1 MNSVSRVA
9 CIRAASVY
17 EDRELN
23 AVRSDEDTFV
33 NRCVRTIDSKGDGEG
48 GFERL
53 GGAVMDGMV
62 VDISVCTSTRVNIV
76 AYTYGRTWSGREVDG
91 SQSGAV
97 APL

>member
-1 MNSVSRVA
+1 MNSVSNVA

-23 AVRSDEDTFV
+23 AVSNDDETFV
-33 NRCVRTIDSKGDGEG
+33 NKWVRTIDSKGDGEG

-53 GGAVMDGMV
+53 GGAALDGMV
-62 VDISVCTSTRVNIV
+62 VDISVWTSTRVNIV

-91 SQSGAV
+91 SQSDAV